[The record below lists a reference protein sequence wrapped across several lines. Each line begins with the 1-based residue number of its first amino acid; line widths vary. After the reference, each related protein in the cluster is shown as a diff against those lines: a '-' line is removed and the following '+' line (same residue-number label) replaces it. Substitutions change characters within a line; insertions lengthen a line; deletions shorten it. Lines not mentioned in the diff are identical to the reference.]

1 MIEFTEMTEDGEE
14 ITHELPSRFEV
25 CSGCN
30 GHGTH
35 LNRNIGEH
43 AYTQEE
49 FDEAFSD
56 EDDREAYFNRGGIYD
71 VQCETCD
78 GKRVEEVVDEVACS
92 ADLLK
97 KYQAMQQDKHD
108 YERECAAERA
118 MGA

>member
-14 ITHELPSRFEV
+14 ITHKLPSKFEV

-49 FDEAFSD
+49 FDEVFSD
-56 EDDREAYFNRGGIYD
+56 EDRKEYFKRGGIYD
-71 VQCETCD
+71 VTCETCN
-78 GKRVEEVVDEVACS
+78 GTRVEEVVDETACP

-97 KYQAMQQDKHD
+97 KYQKYQQDKYD

>member
-1 MIEFTEMTEDGEE
+1 MIEFTEMTEDGEG
-14 ITHELPSRFEV
+14 ITHELPSKFEV

-56 EDDREAYFNRGGIYD
+56 EDRKEYFKRGGIYD
-71 VQCETCD
+71 VTCETCD
-78 GKRVEEVVDEVACS
+78 GARVEEVVNEATCPEN
-92 ADLLK
+92 LLK
-97 KYQAMQQDKHD
+97 KYQASQEEDRAFA
-108 YERECAAERA
+108 RECAAERA